1 MSTTTNLVAGAT
13 LAAALVVGGIALSP
27 DDAAIEPG
35 TDAGQLPEE
44 PMKYFVAT
52 DDADIV
58 HYGSYNPET
67 QQLTTTQ
74 PQLDIYDTE
83 AEMAARLAEL
93 DVQYGEHQD
102 GGQP

>member
-27 DDAAIEPG
+27 DDEAAEPS
-35 TDAGQLPEE
+35 TDAGQLPDENF
-44 PMKYFVAT
+44 KYFVAT
-52 DDADIV
+52 NGADIV
-58 HYGSYNPET
+58 HYGSYNSET

-93 DVQYGEHQD
+93 GVQYGEPQD